1 MLDLEDGQ
9 HVHIVNPATGVC
21 VYEDAVIVPRPFYS
35 GACEVWVLL
44 HHDSLGLFPRS
55 WLVAG

>member
-9 HVHIVNPATGVC
+9 HVHIGNSATGGCVC
-21 VYEDAVIVPRPFYS
+21 VGAVIVPRFYDAS
-35 GACEVWVLL
+35 ACEVWVLL
-44 HHDSLGLFPRS
+44 HHDSPGMFPRS